1 MGSYAVLATLQES
14 TKNCQYIDQ
23 SKNDVD
29 YTNAHQCAMS
39 IVDIETLYDVT
50 TTIYTDTIMINTR
63 PLDHTQIE
71 TVGQN
76 ICDAGNSSIQAVT
89 PGSIS

>member
-1 MGSYAVLATLQES
+1 
-14 TKNCQYIDQ
+14 
-23 SKNDVD
+23 
-29 YTNAHQCAMS
+29 MS

-63 PLDHTQIE
+63 PLDHTKIE

-76 ICDAGNSSIQAVT
+76 ICDAGNSSI
-89 PGSIS
+89 